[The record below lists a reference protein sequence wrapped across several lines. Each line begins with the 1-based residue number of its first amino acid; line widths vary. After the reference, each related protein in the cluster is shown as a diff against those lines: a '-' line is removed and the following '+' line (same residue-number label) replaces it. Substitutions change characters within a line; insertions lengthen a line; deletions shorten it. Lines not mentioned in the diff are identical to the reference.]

1 MLEVAAGRLR
11 GGLVRGFFA
20 FGGAVDMIWE
30 RGAAGVYCDYCT
42 GKEMRPGRCL
52 RRSGVE

>member
-20 FGGAVDMIWE
+20 FGGAVDMVSE
-30 RGAAGVYCDYCT
+30 EEDAYVFPSDRT
-42 GKEMRPGRCL
+42 GKEVRPSSCL
-52 RRSGVE
+52 PGLSVE

>member
-20 FGGAVDMIWE
+20 FGGAVDMVE
-30 RGAAGVYCDYCT
+30 GGMTAGVFSDYYA
-42 GKEMRPGRCL
+42 GKEVRPGSCL
-52 RRSGVE
+52 PGSSAE

>member
-20 FGGAVDMIWE
+20 FGGAVDMV
-30 RGAAGVYCDYCT
+30 GVGGDVNVFPSYRT
-42 GKEMRPGRCL
+42 GKEVRPSSCL
-52 RRSGVE
+52 PGLSVE

>member
-20 FGGAVDMIWE
+20 FGGAVDIVE
-30 RGAAGVYCDYCT
+30 GGTAAGVLSDYYAGQKVRRGSCL
-42 GKEMRPGRCL
+42 PG
-52 RRSGVE
+52 SSAE